1 MDVSEGIRVAL
12 EQVEE
17 ISGRYLVGEGG
28 SLVIPSTDEGY
39 GVDYLASTLSL
50 GPPLKT
56 VVVGLLDK
64 VSLDSVTHL
73 ANTSYT
79 EVIASIGLN
88 NVQKPETYIDL
99 IQKTRPDM
107 ILIAG
112 GTDNGASKSVLRLVN
127 MVGMALFLLPE
138 ESRPKVLF
146 AGNPALGKQVYQ
158 FIKPLTS
165 IQLAPN
171 IRPTLT
177 TERLEPAEPVLT
189 DTYRSIHLG
198 RVAGLADINTAS
210 GNNMMQTSHALGRVI
225 RFFSKIMPNSAQS
238 GVLGIDVGASS
249 TVITGAFDGDL
260 RLRVLTNLGMGEGLA
275 GVLSGS
281 KMEDVTKWIPGE
293 VSSTYILDYI
303 QNKILYPATLPMT
316 PQDLYIEQALAREII
331 SRAVNEGLNIFPKN
345 ANRLDQNTLPTFD
358 PIVVSGGVLTNAP
371 SPAHSLLMI
380 LDGIQ
385 PTGIQRILLDINHL
399 TPGLGAASAV
409 APGLVSQLLLDPTV
423 LLNLGFVI
431 SPISRVKPGTPVLRV
446 RVKDE
451 KGFEN
456 TVNVH
461 QGNIQTIPI
470 AMGERAKVY
479 IDPLHKA
486 NVGFG
491 PGKSTTIQVVG
502 GLFGL
507 VIDARGRPLELP
519 KDLAARRSLL
529 MKWQKSFKKK

>member
-1 MDVSEGIRVAL
+1 
-12 EQVEE
+12 
-17 ISGRYLVGEGG
+17 
-28 SLVIPSTDEGY
+28 
-39 GVDYLASTLSL
+39 
-50 GPPLKT
+50 
-56 VVVGLLDK
+56 
-64 VSLDSVTHL
+64 
-73 ANTSYT
+73 
-79 EVIASIGLN
+79 
-88 NVQKPETYIDL
+88 
-99 IQKTRPDM
+99 
-107 ILIAG
+107 
-112 GTDNGASKSVLRLVN
+112 
-127 MVGMALFLLPE
+127 
-138 ESRPKVLF
+138 
-146 AGNPALGKQVYQ
+146 
-158 FIKPLTS
+158 
-165 IQLAPN
+165 
-171 IRPTLT
+171 
-177 TERLEPAEPVLT
+177 
-189 DTYRSIHLG
+189 
-198 RVAGLADINTAS
+198 
-210 GNNMMQTSHALGRVI
+210 
-225 RFFSKIMPNSAQS
+225 
-238 GVLGIDVGASS
+238 
-249 TVITGAFDGDL
+249 
-260 RLRVLTNLGMGEGLA
+260 
-275 GVLSGS
+275 
-281 KMEDVTKWIPGE
+281 
-293 VSSTYILDYI
+293 
-303 QNKILYPATLPMT
+303 
-316 PQDLYIEQALAREII
+316 
-331 SRAVNEGLNIFPKN
+331 
-345 ANRLDQNTLPTFD
+345 
-358 PIVVSGGVLTNAP
+358 
-371 SPAHSLLMI
+371 MI